1 RQWVNRNGR
10 IKALLNVAGYKN
22 LCYTVLK
29 LNEGVV
35 YDLIER
41 HLCDFGR
48 AVLIIIYLYCKKPL
62 LLFE

>member
-10 IKALLNVAGYKN
+10 IKALFNVAGYKN

-41 HLCDFGR
+41 HLWDFCR
-48 AVLIIIYLYCKKPL
+48 AVLIIIYLYCKKTFTP
-62 LLFE
+62 F